1 MFALE
6 RHSEVLADAYDAAL
20 FDLDGVIYIG
30 RDAIPG
36 VIDAIN
42 HVDRKTRMNLV
53 YVTNNAS
60 RSSKAVAQHLCEL
73 GLRVLAADVV
83 TAAQAGAALLATMIP
98 RASRVFVL
106 GSRDLLREVEMVGL
120 IGSQDPDEKYVALIQ
135 GYWPDMPWRML
146 SQAAGVLHEGVPW
159 VATNMDLTIPTEWG
173 RAPGNGSVV
182 NMMANVV
189 GRFPDAVAGKPE
201 SPLMQQ
207 SIERARSR
215 RPLVVGDRLDTDIL
229 GANNVGI
236 DSVLVLS
243 GVTTVNELLMA
254 PEELRPTYL
263 AWDASCLVAE
273 QRGVVVEGPSVH
285 LNDWK
290 IENGRLMGSG
300 DVLDAIRVSAVG
312 VWREVMSYEQA
323 CIGLRNR
330 GVNVG

>member
-20 FDLDGVIYIG
+20 FDLDGVNYIG

-254 PEELRPTYL
+254 PEELRPT
-263 AWDASCLVAE
+263 
-273 QRGVVVEGPSVH
+273 
-285 LNDWK
+285 
-290 IENGRLMGSG
+290 
-300 DVLDAIRVSAVG
+300 
-312 VWREVMSYEQA
+312 
-323 CIGLRNR
+323 
-330 GVNVG
+330 